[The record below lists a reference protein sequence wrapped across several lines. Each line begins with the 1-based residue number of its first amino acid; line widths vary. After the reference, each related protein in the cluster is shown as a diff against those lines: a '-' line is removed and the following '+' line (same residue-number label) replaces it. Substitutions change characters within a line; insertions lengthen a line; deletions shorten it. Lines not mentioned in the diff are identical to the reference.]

1 MLVKGK
7 KYRGTENDEKD
18 KISEKVEE
26 KRRVGAEEKE
36 KEEVEEDGKEETRK
50 K

>member
-18 KISEKVEE
+18 KLSEKEE
-26 KRRVGAEEKE
+26 ERIRGEEKE
-36 KEEVEEDGKEETRK
+36 KEEVEEDGKGETRRK
-50 K
+50 